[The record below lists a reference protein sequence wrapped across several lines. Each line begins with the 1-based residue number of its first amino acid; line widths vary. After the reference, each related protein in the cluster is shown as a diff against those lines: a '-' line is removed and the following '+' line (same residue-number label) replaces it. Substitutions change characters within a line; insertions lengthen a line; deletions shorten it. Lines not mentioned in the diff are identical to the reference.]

1 MVSTASTYDFTA
13 IIDGFFS
20 RKKIRGPHA
29 ALITASVRDRA
40 RTLLS
45 HDDVR
50 YMPAFKILD
59 MLAALVNI
67 ATAIMDAPQQRP
79 NEVKALLR
87 ESFSDGT
94 PLIRQFMLE
103 AALER
108 ARYEPLMIATPANE
122 STAERDVILH
132 RRWAA
137 MRAAHQEKAQLPDD
151 WMDAVDTAV
160 EHAMTAKAFQHFRQ
174 GPLLQLLAEMLAIA
188 RKFHH
193 QRETLDALETAISDG
208 GALWRRY
215 ALKTARFSEKAAKA
229 SDIKSIQ
236 PPHTIH

>member
-29 ALITASVRDRA
+29 ALITASVRERA
-40 RTLLS
+40 TTLLS

-67 ATAIMDAPQQRP
+67 AGAIMEAHQLRP

-108 ARYEPLMIATPANE
+108 ARYEPLMIATPASE
-122 STAERDVILH
+122 ATVERDIILH

-151 WMDAVDTAV
+151 WMDAVDSAV
-160 EHAMTAKAFQHFRQ
+160 EHAMAVKDFQHFRQ
-174 GPLLQLLAEMLAIA
+174 GPLLQMFAEMLATA
-188 RKFHH
+188 RKLH
-193 QRETLDALETAISDG
+193 QQVESLDTLESAISDH

-215 ALKTARFSEKAAKA
+215 ALKTARFSEKAVK
-229 SDIKSIQ
+229 SNDLKSIQ

>member
-20 RKKIRGPHA
+20 RKKIRGPHS
-29 ALITASVRDRA
+29 ALITASVRERA
-40 RTLLS
+40 MTLLS

-67 ATAIMDAPQQRP
+67 ASAIMDAPQLRP

-108 ARYEPLMIATPANE
+108 ARYEPLMLATPASE
-122 STAERDVILH
+122 TTAERDIILH

-160 EHAMTAKAFQHFRQ
+160 EHAMAVKDFQRFRQ
-174 GPLLQLLAEMLAIA
+174 GPLLQMFAEMLAIA
-188 RKFHH
+188 RKLHH
-193 QRETLDALETAISDG
+193 QRETLEALEFAISDS

-215 ALKTARFSEKAAKA
+215 ALKTARFSEKTAKP

>member
-1 MVSTASTYDFTA
+1 MVSTAATYDFTA

-29 ALITASVRDRA
+29 ALVAASVRERA
-40 RTLLS
+40 MSLLS
-45 HDDVR
+45 HADVR

-67 ATAIMDAPQQRP
+67 ASAIMEAPQLRP

-108 ARYEPLMIATPANE
+108 ARYEPLMLAPPVTEAV
-122 STAERDVILH
+122 TERDIILH

-151 WMDAVDTAV
+151 WMDAVDNAV
-160 EHAMTAKAFQHFRQ
+160 DHAMTAKDFRHFRQ
-174 GPLLQLLAEMLAIA
+174 GPFLQLLAEMLAVA
-188 RKFHH
+188 RKLH
-193 QRETLDALETAISDG
+193 QQNEPLAALQFALADT

-215 ALKTARFSEKAAKA
+215 ALKTARFNEKLMKKNDLQA
-229 SDIKSIQ
+229 IQ